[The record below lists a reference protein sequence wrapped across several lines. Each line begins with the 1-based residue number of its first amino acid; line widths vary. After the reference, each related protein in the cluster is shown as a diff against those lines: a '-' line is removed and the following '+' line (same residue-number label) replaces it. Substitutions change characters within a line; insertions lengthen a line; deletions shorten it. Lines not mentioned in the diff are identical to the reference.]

1 MSSDRAEIVE
11 ELSKGIFQLHKHPKL
26 KDIDIKDIKEKRN
39 QALVKILNSTLNPSP
54 YYDTRQKLYLEKCTC
69 IFITQYTD
77 QLIQYEAAIA
87 SENFW
92 EEQRKNNSSKWIP
105 QNQVVCWK

>member
-1 MSSDRAEIVE
+1 MSSERAETFD
-11 ELSKGIFQLHKHPKL
+11 ELSKGTFQLHRQPKL
-26 KDIDIKDIKEKRN
+26 KDIDIKDLTEKRN

-54 YYDTRQKLYLEKCTC
+54 VQETQRKLYLEKCTC

-92 EEQRKNNSSKWIP
+92 EEQRKNNSSK
-105 QNQVVCWK
+105 

>member
-1 MSSDRAEIVE
+1 MSSERAEICE
-11 ELSKGIFQLHKHPKL
+11 ELSKGTFQLYKHPKL
-26 KDIDIKDIKEKRN
+26 KDIDIKDIREKRN

-54 YYDTRQKLYLEKCTC
+54 NLEPRQKLYLEKCTF
-69 IFITQYTD
+69 IYITQYTD

-92 EEQRKNNSSKWIP
+92 EEQRKNNSSK
-105 QNQVVCWK
+105 